1 MDCIE
6 ATGLEQLRGIA
17 AVVESGQFSLEM
29 DGKRTRICPVG
40 YQGTLSEVL
49 GGIAD
54 QIEGEAKRDLT
65 KDAREVVERLRGL
78 YVDCGWQDVFDAL
91 FGITFSP
98 TGAELRDRL
107 CALIEHGGGQD
118 VDVAALRELADDLES
133 VEVDGVGTDYARGY
147 ELACGCA
154 AALVRKAIEG
164 APEPDPCE
172 TIARGKAPGAAEAHA
187 AVDAAQAVMPS
198 AEGAGD
204 ESIGANVRQCER
216 QAAADLVEKLGG
228 VGVCAAAMVADL
240 LRRQREPGSRT
251 MGAR

>member
-1 MDCIE
+1 MAEEMSGIE
-6 ATGLEQLRGIA
+6 RLREA
-17 AVVESGQFSLEM
+17 AETVCGRTVSKAVGGVV
-29 DGKRTRICPVG
+29 DVG
-40 YQGTLSEVL
+40 RGRWMPGEELTD
-49 GGIAD
+49 IAD
-54 QIEGEAKRDLT
+54 RIEREAKRELT
-65 KDAREVVERLRGL
+65 DEARE
-78 YVDCGWQDVFDAL
+78 A
-91 FGITFSP
+91 
-98 TGAELRDRL
+98 A
-107 CALIEHGGGQD
+107 GQG
-118 VDVAALRELADDLES
+118 VGVAALRELADDLES

-172 TIARGKAPGAAEAHA
+172 AFARGTAPGAAEAHA

-228 VGVCAAAMVADL
+228 VGACAGAMVADL
-240 LRRQREPGSRT
+240 PRRQREPGSRT